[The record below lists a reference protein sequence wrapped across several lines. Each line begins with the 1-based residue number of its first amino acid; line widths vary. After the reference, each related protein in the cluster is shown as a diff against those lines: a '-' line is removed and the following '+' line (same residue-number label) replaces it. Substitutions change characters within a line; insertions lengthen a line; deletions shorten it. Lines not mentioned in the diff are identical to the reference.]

1 MFNKT
6 FWKNSLKFGA
16 IAGIACLGYSV
27 VLDLIGI
34 TPISGKLFPSN
45 IFILIASILAV
56 KSYRR
61 NNPDETLHFWEG
73 LSLCFVVALSASI
86 IVGGGLYLFYS
97 TEHGQELL
105 AKFVVE
111 AVKEYTTA
119 RQQIIKETNLEY
131 FNNLIAGI
139 KAIDPVSIAFTEL
152 KQRPLIAILP
162 SIMISLYYRRQYVK

>member
-1 MFNKT
+1 M
-6 FWKNSLKFGA
+6 
-16 IAGIACLGYSV
+16 
-27 VLDLIGI
+27 
-34 TPISGKLFPSN
+34 
-45 IFILIASILAV
+45 
-56 KSYRR
+56 
-61 NNPDETLHFWEG
+61 
-73 LSLCFVVALSASI
+73 
-86 IVGGGLYLFYS
+86 FYS

-139 KAIDPVSIAFTEL
+139 KAIDPASIAFTEL